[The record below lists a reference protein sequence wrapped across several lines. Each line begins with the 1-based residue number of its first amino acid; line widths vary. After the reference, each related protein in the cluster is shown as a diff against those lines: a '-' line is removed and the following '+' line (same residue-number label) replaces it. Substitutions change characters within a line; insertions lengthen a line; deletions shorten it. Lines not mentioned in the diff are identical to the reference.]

1 MGLSGMCDF
10 WDLVTLRD
18 LLLTMYSMFY
28 YLAMTHEETRRFL
41 KLLSHNFLFLEFF
54 SVTSGYLRLPELP
67 SVFST

>member
-41 KLLSHNFLFLEFF
+41 KLFF
-54 SVTSGYLRLPELP
+54 S
-67 SVFST
+67 